1 MKSNRQKSRY
11 SRLPQPRVGAEG
23 QVLTFDCSG
32 SSIMTIP
39 LTPAQAAKLQDLAEF
54 TGSEP
59 EELLSNWIDELHQSM
74 EEQQKGEQE

>member
-1 MKSNRQKSRY
+1 MVATGD
-11 SRLPQPRVGAEG
+11 RVLAFVCGCFF
-23 QVLTFDCSG
+23 L
-32 SSIMTIP
+32 MTIP

-74 EEQQKGEQE
+74 EETRAEEA

>member
-1 MKSNRQKSRY
+1 MVATGDRVLSFVCGCFFLMTPNY
-11 SRLPQPRVGAEG
+11 S
-23 QVLTFDCSG
+23 
-32 SSIMTIP
+32 
-39 LTPAQAAKLQDLAEF
+39 LTPAQAAKLQDLAKF